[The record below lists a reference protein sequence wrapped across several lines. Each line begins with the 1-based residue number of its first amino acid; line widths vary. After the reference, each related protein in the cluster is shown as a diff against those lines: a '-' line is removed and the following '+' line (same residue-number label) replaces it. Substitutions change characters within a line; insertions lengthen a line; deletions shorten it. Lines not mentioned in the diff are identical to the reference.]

1 MGGGGRAAP
10 AAHLGPGGQ
19 LIAAVGRP
27 GGRKADACRVN
38 VPPMRRAARWPPCG
52 YYPAGRYRT
61 ATAAGRPLKR
71 GEGWREHREARTS
84 SLAREAGVGRG
95 ALSGMA
101 AREMPRRRAE
111 RRVTLWQRCCGSVRD
126 ECVAWGTVGA
136 TGGCDGRRQRPRRRH
151 RRRRR
156 RDRAHRR
163 RRGLCRRCR
172 GAWLVSWPHGV
183 GHWPHRMHTSLVLRR
198 LYFD

>member
-1 MGGGGRAAP
+1 MSWPATVSVNKATTVPGWSGRLQTSAHYGIMGAVAGTFAVSRQRRSGQWAAASRFRCGCCEPWPSPCRSHGAGHDGGGRP
-10 AAHLGPGGQ
+10 SRRGG
-19 LIAAVGRP
+19 
-27 GGRKADACRVN
+27 
-38 VPPMRRAARWPPCG
+38 
-52 YYPAGRYRT
+52 
-61 ATAAGRPLKR
+61 
-71 GEGWREHREARTS
+71 H
-84 SLAREAGVGRG
+84 G

-111 RRVTLWQRCCGSVRD
+111 RRVMLWQPCSGPVRD
-126 ECVAWGTVGA
+126 ERVAGGAVGA
-136 TGGCDGRRQRPRRRH
+136 TGGCDGRRQRPRRRR

-172 GAWLVSWPHGV
+172 GAWLVGWRHGV

-198 LYFD
+198 LYFY